1 MDYDKLDAV
10 QLLTI
15 KLAYS
20 DIWLQMQRNIKKI
33 DEKLEQLEKEKK
45 KQWETIRDIELPYC
59 TNPTE

>member
-45 KQWETIRDIELPYC
+45 KQ
-59 TNPTE
+59 